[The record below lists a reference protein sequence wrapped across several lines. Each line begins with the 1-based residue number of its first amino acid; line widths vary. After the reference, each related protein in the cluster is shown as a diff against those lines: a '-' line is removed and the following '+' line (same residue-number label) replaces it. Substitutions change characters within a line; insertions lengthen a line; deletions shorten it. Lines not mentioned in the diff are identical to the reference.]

1 MWQIFT
7 ITLRAFIKKF
17 YDFLMFK
24 KVIKMYKN
32 YKEILKHNFG
42 CCRAWTNH
50 HLITCL
56 TPWTTWPH
64 SLAPQRRENSLNMLL
79 WKLPSKFVEIQAKTL
94 VLTDANLNL
103 DNFWQLSLDLQR
115 VLIKDRFHNFY
126 KLLPISSILTSY
138 QNLLETDNNYD

>member
-1 MWQIFT
+1 MIFIEKDFKSNCFKIYENDQWIPWKLLKLSIKDTIYLWYMWQIF
-7 ITLRAFIKKF
+7 IATLRAFIKQF

-24 KVIKMYKN
+24 KIIKTYKN

-79 WKLPSKFVEIQAKTL
+79 WKLPSKFVEITGK
-94 VLTDANLNL
+94 
-103 DNFWQLSLDLQR
+103 NF
-115 VLIKDRFHNFY
+115 
-126 KLLPISSILTSY
+126 SSNWCKS
-138 QNLLETDNNYD
+138 